1 MMPDRE
7 STVLLAGIGRGPF
20 IAVAPVLERRMV
32 AITRASTLEEAAAL
46 AATTHFD
53 LVIFDAEPNEQS
65 LAENVLD
72 LRRPGS
78 ASRTSSV
85 MVVATPDDVPAAR
98 ELVGCGV
105 NRVVSVET
113 PERLIEEH
121 VADLLEVAPRAA
133 VRFAARLSTVL
144 DNGEIEAIGQTVN
157 VSLTGMLIQTTT
169 SLEPGQEVVF
179 EIKTGHG
186 DAGVLGRAKVVRHA
200 VAERGGV
207 DGIGVR
213 VLEFFGEGR
222 ANLEKILAEYLLEV

>member
-32 AITRASTLEEAAAL
+32 KITRASSLEEAAAL
-46 AATTHFD
+46 AAETRFD
-53 LVIFDAEPNEQS
+53 LVIFDAEPDEQT

-72 LRRPGS
+72 LRSPGS
-78 ASRTSSV
+78 ASRSSSV
-85 MVVATPDDVPAAR
+85 LVVAAPDDVPAAR

-105 NRVVSVET
+105 NRVVSVDT
-113 PERLIEEH
+113 PERMIEQH
-121 VADLLEVAPRAA
+121 VADLLEIAPRAS

-144 DNGEIEAIGQTVN
+144 DNGEIEAVGQTVN
-157 VSLTGMLIQTTT
+157 ISLTGMLIQTTT
-169 SLEPGQEVVF
+169 YLEPGQQVVFDIKAGDGEAEVV
-179 EIKTGHG
+179 
-186 DAGVLGRAKVVRHA
+186 GRAEVVRHA

-213 VLEFFGEGR
+213 VLEFFGDGR
-222 ANLEKILAEYLLEV
+222 DTLEMILAEYLSEI